1 MTVLKSLN
9 PVTIKF
15 TLSSA
20 PTTAVTLRIG
30 TTLSFS
36 NGRPQ
41 AKINNF
47 SGPSPSA
54 PTKIDSRGFTR
65 GAYRG
70 NGEVYDVAIPTGV
83 LVAGTN
89 TVVIECIS
97 GNAADGFLGP
107 SFVSES
113 CSLRLWVQGC

>member
-1 MTVLKSLN
+1 MAILKSLN
-9 PVTIKF
+9 PVTLKF
-15 TLSSA
+15 SLASA
-20 PTTAVTLRIG
+20 PTTSVTLRIG

-41 AKINNF
+41 AKINSF

-70 NGEVYDVAIPTGV
+70 NGEVYDVVVPVGT

-89 TVVIECIS
+89 TIVIECIS

-107 SFVSES
+107 NFVSN
-113 CSLRLWVQGC
+113 LVL